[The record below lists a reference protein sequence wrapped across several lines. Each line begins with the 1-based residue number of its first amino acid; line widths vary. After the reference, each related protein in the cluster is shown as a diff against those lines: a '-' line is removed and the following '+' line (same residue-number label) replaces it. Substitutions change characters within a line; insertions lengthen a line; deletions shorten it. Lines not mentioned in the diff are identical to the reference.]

1 MGSGVSNKAEF
12 TTPHRG
18 AMKDQALFVKE
29 WDAETWDGD
38 VLVDIL
44 ENRIIP
50 DRIEAIVLTVEAC

>member
-1 MGSGVSNKAEF
+1 M
-12 TTPHRG
+12 
-18 AMKDQALFVKE
+18 KE